1 MNKQQA
7 VWLIIRLIGL
17 YFAYL
22 AIVSLFALIG
32 AIPALFTLPKIDA
45 DGRPNAN
52 ASSTPSPVIRV
63 QPIPPDGSLDAAD
76 PTAATEKANG
86 ETLTEKFTAESVKTA
101 AWFFLSTLLYGAV
114 AWYLLRDGRVLFEV
128 LGRED
133 PHGLIKE
140 REAEVTTLN
149 LSDKQS

>member
-1 MNKQQA
+1 MNKQQV

-22 AIVSLFALIG
+22 ALASLFALIG
-32 AIPALFTLPKIDA
+32 AVPALFTLPKIDA
-45 DGRPNAN
+45 DGRSNAN
-52 ASSTPSPVIRV
+52 VSTPSPAIRV
-63 QPIPPDGSLDAAD
+63 QPIPPDGNLDAAD
-76 PTAATEKANG
+76 PTAATEKN

-101 AWFFLSTLLYGAV
+101 AWFFLLTLLYGAA
-114 AWYLLRDGRVLFEV
+114 AWYLLRDGRVLFEI
-128 LGRED
+128 LNRED

-140 REAEVTTLN
+140 RGAEVTTLN